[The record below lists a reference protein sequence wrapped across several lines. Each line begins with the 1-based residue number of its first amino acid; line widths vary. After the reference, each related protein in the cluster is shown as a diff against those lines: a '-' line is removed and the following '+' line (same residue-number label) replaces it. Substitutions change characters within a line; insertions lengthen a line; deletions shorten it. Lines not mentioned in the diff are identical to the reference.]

1 MNQKTVYLPP
11 QADVL
16 DLSYADPVC
25 QVLSATGELPNYDV
39 ITPGPDFFDVL

>member
-25 QVLSATGELPNYDV
+25 QVVSAEVL
-39 ITPGPDFFDVL
+39 DFFVDDYTPDWV